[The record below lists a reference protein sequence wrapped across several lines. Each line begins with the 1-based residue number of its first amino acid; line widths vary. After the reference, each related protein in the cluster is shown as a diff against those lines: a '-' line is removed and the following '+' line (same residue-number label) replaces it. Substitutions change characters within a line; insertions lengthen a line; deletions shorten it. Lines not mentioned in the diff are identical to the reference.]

1 MKKKRRLPVLVLT
14 ILMVMSMILAGCT
27 SSKEQA
33 SSNDSKKGSEGNK
46 DETYELTM
54 AYIQFGGKT
63 DDVNQVSEAISKITK
78 EKINATVKLL
88 PISVS
93 AYVQQV
99 NLMLA
104 GSEKLDLVQT
114 FPPLNYPGLAAKQS
128 LIPLDDLLEQHGQD
142 IKQAL
147 APEILN
153 SANVNGKIHGVPGL
167 RGYSQY
173 FGVTM
178 RKDLVEKYQIDLSK
192 IKTYEDLEPV
202 FQTIKENEPGV
213 APLVKAG
220 PFGIV
225 DAMLMSNIDTLGSN
239 NGMGVLRVGEDD
251 KLLNM
256 YETKEYAE
264 ASTLV
269 RKWYQAGY
277 MPKDIATSQELG
289 SNIIKAGKGF
299 AYMTNFGVDLDKS
312 SRDTGVEM
320 VDVALTDPIANVLD
334 VTVFLTGIA
343 KNSENPEKA
352 MQFLNLLY
360 KDKEVYDLLAFG
372 LEGKH
377 YEKKEGNMIALPSGE
392 SGYTG
397 PTTIGDSFLGY
408 LWEGTDPDFI
418 EKSKDLDSKARLS
431 KGLGF
436 MFDESNLKTEVA
448 AVNNVINQYVAALNV
463 GAIDPEKAL
472 PELNKQLK
480 DAGADRIIEEKQKQ
494 FDAFLK
500 SSK

>member
-14 ILMVMSMILAGCT
+14 ILMAMSMILAGCT
-27 SSKEQA
+27 SSKEQT
-33 SSNDSKKGSEGNK
+33 SSNDSKQDSEGKK

-54 AYIQFGGKT
+54 AYIQFGGKA
-63 DDVNQVSEAISKITK
+63 DDADQVSEAISKITK

-147 APEILN
+147 DPEILN

-178 RKDLVEKYQIDLSK
+178 RKDLVDKYNIDISK
-192 IKTYEDLEPV
+192 IKTYADLESV
-202 FQTIKENEPGV
+202 FKTIKENEPGV
-213 APLVKAG
+213 DPLVKGG
-220 PFGIV
+220 PIGII
-225 DAMLMSNIDTLGSN
+225 DAMLMADIDNLGAN
-239 NGMGVLRVGEDD
+239 NGVGVLKVGGDNT
-251 KLLNM
+251 LVNL
-256 YETKEYAE
+256 YETEEYAE
-264 ASTLV
+264 IAAMV

-277 MPKDIATSQELG
+277 MPKDIATSQETGGNL
-289 SNIIKAGKGF
+289 IKAGKAF
-299 AYMTNFGVDLDKS
+299 AYLTNFGMDTTKN
-312 SRDTGVEM
+312 SRDTGREM
-320 VDVALTDPIANVLD
+320 VDVAFTEPITNVLD

-343 KNSENPEKA
+343 KNSQNPEKA

-360 KDKEVYDLLAFG
+360 KDKELYDLLAYG

-377 YEKKEGNMIALPSGE
+377 YVKKEGNMIALPSGE
-392 SGYTG
+392 SGYAG
-397 PTTIGDSFLGY
+397 PSTIGDSFLGY

-448 AVNNVINQYVAALNV
+448 SVNNVINQYVAALNV
-463 GAIDPEKAL
+463 GAIDPDKAL

-480 DAGADRIIEEKQKQ
+480 DAGADKIIEEKQKQ

-500 SSK
+500 RSK